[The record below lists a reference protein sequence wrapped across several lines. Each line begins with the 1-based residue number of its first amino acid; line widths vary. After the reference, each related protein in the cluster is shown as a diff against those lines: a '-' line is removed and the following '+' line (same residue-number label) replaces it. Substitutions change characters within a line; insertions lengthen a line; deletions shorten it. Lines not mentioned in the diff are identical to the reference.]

1 MRFYEIPED
10 TFKSMTTE
18 SGVLLSDFDPTDPDF
33 DNDDIITGTTGGI
46 QINCNPT
53 YSDLGEDVDNCPNN
67 MMEFKKLEGWDISI
81 VTTVL
86 DTSTATLKLGLGAAD
101 VDSTNGTVTLR
112 RDLKLSDFIQNVW
125 WVCDKAGGGFVAAN
139 LKNAL
144 STNGFSL
151 QTGKNTKG
159 KGQLTLT
166 GHVSVKAQS
175 TMPLKYYSIDSETVL
190 TTETFSGDG
199 ETTAFTL
206 AHSATTV
213 TNVMVG
219 GAAIPSTSWE
229 YSQLSSTVTITP
241 APESGAQVK
250 ITYRYTPEV

>member
-1 MRFYEIPED
+1 MRYYAIPED

-18 SGVLLSDFDPTDPDF
+18 SGILLSDFDPSDPDF
-33 DNDDIITGTTGGI
+33 DDDDIITGTTGGI
-46 QINCNPT
+46 QINCTPIFA
-53 YSDLGEDVDNCPNN
+53 DLGEDVDNCPNN

-86 DTSTATLKLGLGAAD
+86 DTSAATLKLGLGAAD
-101 VDSTNGTVTLR
+101 IDENDGSITLR
-112 RDLKLSDFIQNVW
+112 KDLKLSDFIPNIW

-144 STNGFSL
+144 STSGFSL

-166 GHVSVKAQS
+166 GHVSVNAQS
-175 TMPLKYYSIDSETVL
+175 TMPLKYYSIDSDTVL

-199 ETTAFTL
+199 TTTTFTL
-206 AHSATTV
+206 GHTATTV
-213 TNVMVG
+213 VSVYVADTE
-219 GAAIPSTSWE
+219 IPSTGWE
-229 YSQLSSTVTITP
+229 YSSGTVTLTTAP
-241 APESGAQVK
+241 ASGAQVK